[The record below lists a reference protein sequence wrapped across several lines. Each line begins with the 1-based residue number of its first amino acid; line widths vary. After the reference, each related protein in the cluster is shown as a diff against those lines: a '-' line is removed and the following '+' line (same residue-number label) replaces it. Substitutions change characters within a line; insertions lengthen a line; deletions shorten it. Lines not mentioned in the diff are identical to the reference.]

1 MECWCNG
8 HDPYGQA
15 DFLGRVSDFLMFDL
29 ALSTTLFQVK
39 VAIVDKISNIM
50 IDKTGQK
57 NRTGKIGTTGRRDMG
72 ASMTGLTN
80 SHRHNHLINLETI
93 CIVNQRNMTAL
104 VMACV

>member
-8 HDPYGQA
+8 HNPHGQA

-29 ALSTTLFQVK
+29 ALSTLFQVK
-39 VAIVDKISNIM
+39 AAIVDKISNIM

-80 SHRHNHLINLETI
+80 SHRHNHLINLE
-93 CIVNQRNMTAL
+93 
-104 VMACV
+104 

>member
-1 MECWCNG
+1 MECWCNR

-15 DFLGRVSDFLMFDL
+15 DCLGRVSDFLMFDV

-39 VAIVDKISNIM
+39 ATIVDKISNIM

-57 NRTGKIGTTGRRDMG
+57 NRTGKMGTTGRRDMG

-80 SHRHNHLINLETI
+80 RHTDTDTIILLI
-93 CIVNQRNMTAL
+93 
-104 VMACV
+104 